1 MFRCK
6 LKRCQSDTPLQ
17 VQIIFSRVRTLGLG
31 MRGTRAR
38 DCGLMSRC
46 RCYVSTMR
54 QVFIYL
60 SMHCLTLATHSTVHH
75 STEFL
80 ENIVP
85 QWCRSRPVQP
95 GPICWRWRSKRWSRM
110 RLRSIPWRRRSWP
123 RRRRCIPTWLR
134 LDWGGA
140 GQTTTRWV

>member
-60 SMHCLTLATHSTVHH
+60 SMHCLTLATSSKVDSEGFQALHH
-75 STEFL
+75 IQNNYTQYITLLNF
-80 ENIVP
+80 
-85 QWCRSRPVQP
+85 
-95 GPICWRWRSKRWSRM
+95 
-110 RLRSIPWRRRSWP
+110 
-123 RRRRCIPTWLR
+123 
-134 LDWGGA
+134 
-140 GQTTTRWV
+140 